1 MPVTRYNFRKTQGLD
16 LEKSYESVD
25 FELIN
30 DPLQMLILT
39 PKSSIC
45 PILGVKRVSFK
56 NSKQPL

>member
-30 DPLQMLILT
+30 DPL
-39 PKSSIC
+39 
-45 PILGVKRVSFK
+45 
-56 NSKQPL
+56 